1 MVVVMLSETG
11 ELFKKLDGEVS
22 KLIVGKS
29 AQLRLMT
36 AVILAGGHILLDDLP
51 GVGKTTL
58 VKSLSLALGCHFKR
72 IQFTPDLLPS
82 DVVGM
87 NIFDRN
93 SGSFKRVQGPIMTNL
108 LLADE
113 LNRAIPRTQAALL
126 EAMAERQVTMDGETN
141 QLPAPFVVMATQN
154 PVESE
159 STFRLPAAQL
169 DRFMICLSLGYLS
182 SAEEADMLRRVGDD
196 MPFDSVSAVTNPAE
210 ILELQERISSVS
222 VTDDMT
228 NYIVDLVSA
237 TRAHPMLKLGAS
249 PRASRDLY
257 RCSKALATISGRD
270 FITPNDVQELLIP
283 VLEHRIVPSSEARIS
298 GRTTETILREIM
310 DKIPAPPEK
319 NNLFERM

>member
-1 MVVVMLSETG
+1 MQTETG

-36 AVILAGGHILLDDLP
+36 AAILSGGHILLDDLP

-58 VKSLSLALGCHFKR
+58 VKSLSLALGCRFRR

-93 SGSFKRVQGPIMTNL
+93 TSSFKRVQGPIMTNL

-126 EAMAERQVTMDGETN
+126 EAMAERQVTLDGETS

-182 SAEEADMLRRVGDD
+182 SSEEADMLRRVGDD
-196 MPFDSVSAVTNPAE
+196 MPFDSVDAVTNPAE
-210 ILELQERISSVS
+210 ILALQERIRTVS
-222 VTDDMT
+222 VTDEMT
-228 NYIVDLVSA
+228 NYIVSLVSS
-237 TRAHPMLKLGAS
+237 TRVHPMLKLGAS
-249 PRASRDLY
+249 HRSSRELY
-257 RCSKALATISGRD
+257 RSSKALAAISGRG
-270 FITPNDVQELLIP
+270 FITPDDVQELLIP
-283 VLEHRIVPSSEARIS
+283 VLGHRIVPSSEARIS
-298 GRTTETILREIM
+298 GRTPETVLHDIM

-319 NNLFERM
+319 ASLFRE

>member
-22 KLIVGKS
+22 KLIIGKS
-29 AQLRLMT
+29 AQLRLMS
-36 AVILAGGHILLDDLP
+36 AAILSGGHILLDDLP

-58 VKSLSLALGCHFKR
+58 VKSLSIALGCRFRR

-93 SGSFKRVQGPIMTNL
+93 TSSFKRVQGPIMTNL

-126 EAMAERQVTMDGETN
+126 EAMAERQVTLDGETSP
-141 QLPAPFVVMATQN
+141 LPAPFVVMATQN

-182 SAEEADMLRRVGDD
+182 SSEEADMLRRVGDD
-196 MPFDSVSAVTNPAE
+196 MPFDSVEAVTNPEE
-210 ILELQERISSVS
+210 ILALQERIRSVS
-222 VTDDMT
+222 VTDEMT
-228 NYIVDLVSA
+228 NYIVSLVSA
-237 TRAHPMLKLGAS
+237 TRVHPMLKLGAS
-249 PRASRDLY
+249 PRASRELY
-257 RCSKALATISGRD
+257 RSSKALAAISGRG
-270 FITPNDVQELLIP
+270 FITPDDVQELLIP
-283 VLEHRIVPSSEARIS
+283 VLGHRIVPSSEARIS
-298 GRTTETILREIM
+298 GRTPETVLREIM

-319 NNLFERM
+319 ANLFRE